1 MINWI
6 NLFLYLLVFFALI
19 GLQIFLSLRTAKWP
33 GLILPIFSFIWPLV
47 RFILNFAE
55 NYQCIFSVIL
65 NDFLHF
71 IFGCIPAAIFYLVYL
86 FCRRKHKK
94 LDEMKKNEHSGSIKA
109 LFRKNLKSPKGFFL
123 LCINIWRHKDC
134 A

>member
-19 GLQIFLSLRTAKWP
+19 GLQIFLSLRPAKWA

-55 NYQCIFSVIL
+55 NYQCVFSVIL
-65 NDFLHF
+65 NDFLQF
-71 IFGCIPAAIFYLVYL
+71 IFASIPAAILYLLYL
-86 FCRRKHKK
+86 FCRRKYKK
-94 LDEMKKNEHSGSIKA
+94 QDEMKKM
-109 LFRKNLKSPKGFFL
+109 
-123 LCINIWRHKDC
+123 NIEDL
-134 A
+134 